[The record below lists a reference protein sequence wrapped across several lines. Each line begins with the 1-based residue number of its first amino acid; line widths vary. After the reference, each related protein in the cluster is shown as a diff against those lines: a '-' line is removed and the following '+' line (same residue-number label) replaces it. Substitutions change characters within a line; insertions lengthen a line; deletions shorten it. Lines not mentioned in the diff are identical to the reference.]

1 MGTPFFLTRESG
13 ERIVIKRIRSL
24 QDKEEVTYIVFKLR
38 RSVANLFGRWR
49 LSLFEKVILANSILL
64 IGEALVG
71 LWVTSHTL
79 EAQHYLI
86 DTSFLILAAL
96 LGLSINVL
104 LLRASLR
111 PLFALLSTIRTVSA
125 GKTSERARI
134 TRSDAEISELAQAFN
149 GMLDRLETI
158 RREQAMLILQAQE
171 EERRRVALELHDE
184 SSQNLTALLVYTEVL
199 SQTLQDL
206 PATVISKDG
215 REQLNKELDHL
226 ASLTQHTLENIRSL
240 AQQLRPS
247 VLEDLG
253 LH

>member
-1 MGTPFFLTRESG
+1 MDVSTNQTCFKG
-13 ERIVIKRIRSL
+13 VIP
-24 QDKEEVTYIVFKLR
+24 VFKLTHPLAR
-38 RSVANLFGRWR
+38 LLSRWQ

-96 LGLSINVL
+96 LGLFINVL
-104 LLRASLR
+104 LLRASFH

-158 RREQAMLILQAQE
+158 RRGA
-171 EERRRVALELHDE
+171 D
-184 SSQNLTALLVYTEVL
+184 
-199 SQTLQDL
+199 
-206 PATVISKDG
+206 TVVF
-215 REQLNKELDHL
+215 
-226 ASLTQHTLENIRSL
+226 L
-240 AQQLRPS
+240 AQRQGRRKQEL
-247 VLEDLG
+247 VLV
-253 LH
+253 